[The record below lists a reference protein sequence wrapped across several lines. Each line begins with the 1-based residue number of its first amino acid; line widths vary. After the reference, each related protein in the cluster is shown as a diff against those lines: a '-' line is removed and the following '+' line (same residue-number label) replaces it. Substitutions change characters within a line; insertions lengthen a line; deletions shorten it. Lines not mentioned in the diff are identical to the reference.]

1 MGNVQV
7 NDCIVIHGDKC
18 SEEIVSRL
26 KEMQN
31 ANAGGV
37 LHDVVR
43 DGLGIRWQLVSSLAY
58 GRK

>member
-43 DGLGIRWQLVSSLAY
+43 DGLWIRWQLVSSLAY